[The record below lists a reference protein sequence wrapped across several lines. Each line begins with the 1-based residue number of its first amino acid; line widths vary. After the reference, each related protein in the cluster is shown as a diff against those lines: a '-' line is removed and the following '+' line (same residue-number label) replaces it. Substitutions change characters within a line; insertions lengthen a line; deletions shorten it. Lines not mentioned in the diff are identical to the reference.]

1 MALFPWNRGHLAN
14 REDCPTEREK
24 NAKELLRERLRNG
37 DGTTGKYG

>member
-24 NAKELLRERLRNG
+24 NAKELLRERFRNG
-37 DGTTGKYG
+37 HGTTGKYG

>member
-1 MALFPWNRGHLAN
+1 MALFPSNRGHLAN
-14 REDCPTEREK
+14 RDDCPTEREK